1 MTNFVHS
8 RKQEK
13 KFSKKGYIAAVKYD
27 GLLSFIIF
35 QWFFFSIVLILKDTH
50 KFNFLNLFDITD
62 DN

>member
-35 QWFFFSIVLILKDTH
+35 Q
-50 KFNFLNLFDITD
+50 
-62 DN
+62 